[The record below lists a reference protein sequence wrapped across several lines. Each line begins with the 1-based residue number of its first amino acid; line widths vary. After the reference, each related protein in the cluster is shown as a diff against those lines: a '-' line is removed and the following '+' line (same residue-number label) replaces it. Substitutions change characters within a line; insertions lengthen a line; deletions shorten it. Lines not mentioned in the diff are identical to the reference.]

1 MRGLAATTA
10 GLLRMRRQ
18 WEQMAAGA
26 GHLPGAGASAA
37 PTASRLT
44 LVRDFGS
51 NPGALE
57 MFTYVPAS
65 LPPAPALVVVL
76 HGCTQTAAAY
86 DYGSGW
92 SDLADRHGF
101 VLVYPQQNAANNQK
115 TCFNWFVP
123 GDIARDEGEALSIRQ
138 MVERASRDHGV
149 DPARIFVTG
158 LSAGGAMT
166 AVMLATYPEVFAA
179 GAVVAGLPYGAAL
192 NVQQALES
200 MFQGRSMPASELGDL
215 VRAASRHRGPWPRLS
230 VWHGSADA
238 VVKPGNAEELVK
250 QWRDLHGLAETPD
263 ARDTVDGQSRR
274 VWRDADGRDVIE
286 AFAIAGM
293 GHGTPLAVGEGEA
306 KAGHASPYMLE
317 AGISSSHHVAAFWGL
332 TATSMPRTDGVALV
346 SPDGTIRLEP
356 KRPNAAKTGAKT
368 RTETRVDATESKPAG
383 PQFSASPLDVNAV
396 IARAFRAAGLTRR

>member
-10 GLLRMRRQ
+10 SLARMRQQ
-18 WEQMAAGA
+18 WEQMAARA
-26 GHLPGAGASAA
+26 SRLPGAGPATPAV
-37 PTASRLT
+37 PSRLSP
-44 LVRDFGS
+44 VSEFGT

-57 MFTYVPAS
+57 MFTYVPDH

-76 HGCTQTAAAY
+76 HGCTQSAAAY
-86 DYGSGW
+86 DHGSGW

-123 GDIARDEGEALSIRQ
+123 GDIARDRGEALSIRQ
-138 MVERASRDHGV
+138 MVERASRDHGI

-166 AVMLATYPEVFAA
+166 AVMLATYPELFAG

-200 MFQGRSMPASELGDL
+200 MFQGRSLPGSRLGDL
-215 VRAASRHRGPWPRLS
+215 VRAASPHRGPWPRLS

-250 QWRDLHGLAETPD
+250 QWSNLHGLPEEPS
-263 ARDTVDGQSRR
+263 ARDIVDGQSRR
-274 VWRDADGRDVIE
+274 TWRDAGGRAVME

-293 GHGTPLAVGEGEA
+293 GHGTPLATGAGEG
-306 KAGHASPYMLE
+306 KAGHAGPYMLE
-317 AGISSSHHVAAFWGL
+317 AGISSTDHIAAFWGL
-332 TATSMPRTDGVALV
+332 TETRMPATDGIAVV
-346 SPDGTIRLEP
+346 SPDGTIRLDA
-356 KRPNAAKTGAKT
+356 KRPAAKT
-368 RTETRVDATESKPAG
+368 RVEPRVEPPSRAAT
-383 PQFSASPLDVNAV
+383 LDVNAI
-396 IARAFRAAGLTRR
+396 IARAFRAAGLNRP